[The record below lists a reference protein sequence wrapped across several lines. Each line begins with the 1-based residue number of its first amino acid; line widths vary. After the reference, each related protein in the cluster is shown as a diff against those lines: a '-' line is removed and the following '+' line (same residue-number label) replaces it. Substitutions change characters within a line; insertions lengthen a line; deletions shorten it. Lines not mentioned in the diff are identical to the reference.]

1 MYESSFCDLQIPSP
15 STMMNT
21 ALGTIH
27 FIFVYSETS
36 LMWTPSVLFT
46 EVTVLQRVTRG
57 FSEILIVTNDRVH
70 INRSLR
76 DNVNCL

>member
-1 MYESSFCDLQIPSP
+1 
-15 STMMNT
+15 MMNT

-46 EVTVLQRVTRG
+46 EVTVLQHVTRG
-57 FSEILIVTNDRVH
+57 FGEILIVTNDRVH
-70 INRSLR
+70 IN
-76 DNVNCL
+76 